1 VIQSV
6 LTFRSAG
13 NSPHQEDDLLCN
25 EDRGIFVVA
34 DGFGGLDAGPDAS
47 RVTCESVKGFLEKE
61 AGDLDATLPF
71 VIRQYFSLAGNV
83 LFNALVH
90 ANRKVMSLNKGKNMN
105 ERGGAAAVAAFLDGD
120 FLALANAGNCSA
132 SLFRGGK
139 RVELVKPRCY
149 STLLEPFGGSQSR
162 APLMALGIFSD
173 LEPEIVEV
181 RVKEGDFLLLHTD
194 GLSVSQLDE
203 ISGVLSGIASGMTAD
218 SVFKNYFE
226 SQSFSENV
234 AVVGVQ
240 F

>member
-1 VIQSV
+1 MLS
-6 LTFRSAG
+6 
-13 NSPHQEDDLLCN
+13 HQEDDLLCN

-34 DGFGGLDAGPDAS
+34 DGFGGVEAGAAAS
-47 RVTCESVKGFLEKE
+47 RVSCESVKSFLEKE
-61 AGDLDATLPF
+61 AGDLEATLPF

-90 ANRKVMSLNKGKNMN
+90 ANRKVLSLNKGKNMN

-132 SLFRGGK
+132 SLFRGSR

-149 STLLEPFGGSQSR
+149 SSLIEPFGESSAR
-162 APLMALGIFSD
+162 APLMALGVYSD

-181 RVKEGDFLLLHTD
+181 KVKSGDFLLLHTD
-194 GLSVSQLDE
+194 GLSTIQLEEITRLVSA
-203 ISGVLSGIASGMTAD
+203 ID
-218 SVFKNYFE
+218 SPHSIDATLKGYFE
-226 SQSFSENV
+226 SNTFSENV
-234 AVVGVQ
+234 AVVGVL